1 MFFNIC
7 SLDSLASCAFGVDG
21 GSFKDPNAIFVR
33 NAARIFQNTKWDLF
47 MLSVRFTPVRYLLN
61 WFKLDTNKSRET
73 RFFRDLV
80 RQVSWIFH
88 HDVYIWLLTS
98 LLRMDKK
105 YYRRM
110 ERPPASIRLHHIC
123 HMWEF
128 LSPSNF

>member
-1 MFFNIC
+1 MKNLKLGRQFRRVVSKLSQTMFLTRIKIIIEDCLKIF

-61 WFKLDTNKSRET
+61 WFKLDTNKPRET

-80 RQVSWIFH
+80 RQVS
-88 HDVYIWLLTS
+88 
-98 LLRMDKK
+98 
-105 YYRRM
+105 
-110 ERPPASIRLHHIC
+110 
-123 HMWEF
+123 
-128 LSPSNF
+128 